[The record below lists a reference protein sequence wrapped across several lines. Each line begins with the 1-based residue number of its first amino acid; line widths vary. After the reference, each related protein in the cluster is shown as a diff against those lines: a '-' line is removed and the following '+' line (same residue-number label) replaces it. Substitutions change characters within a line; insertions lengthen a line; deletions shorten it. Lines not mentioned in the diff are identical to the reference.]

1 MALELIDQEVLLQ
14 SAFNGNRRELSRLLT
29 HLEKGMKLNLPENAP
44 PRKSTVL
51 GITGPPGVGKSTLIG
66 RIINY
71 WKERNQNVAVL
82 AIDPSSPRSGGALL
96 GDRVR
101 MDSADSGDLVFV
113 RSLST
118 GGHPGGISSSLVS
131 MIDLLSYCGWENI
144 VIETVGSGQSEIKI
158 VAFADK
164 ILLVDGPDR
173 GDIIQAEKAGI
184 IELADIVVINKSD
197 LPGSTNAAESI
208 RSSLSFGDAKSS
220 PEVILVSAQK
230 NEGVEE
236 MMNLVENCHTPDWRE
251 RIKLKERLISLWDS
265 RLLASPE
272 FNRIIGDLQTGSISL
287 DDALDELAR

>member
-1 MALELIDQEVLLQ
+1 
-14 SAFNGNRRELSRLLT
+14 
-29 HLEKGMKLNLPENAP
+29 MKLNLPENAP

-118 GGHPGGISSSLVS
+118 GGHPGGISSSLIS

>member
-1 MALELIDQEVLLQ
+1 MIDQEVLLR

-118 GGHPGGISSSLVS
+118 GGHPGGISSSLIS

>member
-118 GGHPGGISSSLVS
+118 GGHPGGISSSLIS

-208 RSSLSFGDAKSS
+208 RSSLSFGDVKSS

-230 NEGVEE
+230 NEGIEE

-265 RLLASPE
+265 RLLSSPE

>member
-1 MALELIDQEVLLQ
+1 MDQEVLLQ

-118 GGHPGGISSSLVS
+118 GGHPGGISSSLIS

-265 RLLASPE
+265 RLLSSPE

>member
-1 MALELIDQEVLLQ
+1 MDQEVLLQ

-118 GGHPGGISSSLVS
+118 GGHPGGISSSLIS

-208 RSSLSFGDAKSS
+208 RSSLSFGDAKPS

>member
-1 MALELIDQEVLLQ
+1 MIDQEVLLQ

-118 GGHPGGISSSLVS
+118 GGHPGGISSSLIS

-230 NEGVEE
+230 NEGIEE

>member
-1 MALELIDQEVLLQ
+1 MIDQEVLLQ

-118 GGHPGGISSSLVS
+118 GGHPGGISSSLIS

-158 VAFADK
+158 VAIADK

>member
-1 MALELIDQEVLLQ
+1 MIDQEVLLQ

-118 GGHPGGISSSLVS
+118 GGHPGGISSSLIS

-251 RIKLKERLISLWDS
+251 RIKLKQRLISLWDS
-265 RLLASPE
+265 RLLSSPE
-272 FNRIIGDLQTGSISL
+272 FNRIIDDLQTGSISL
-287 DDALDELAR
+287 DGALDELAR

>member
-1 MALELIDQEVLLQ
+1 MIDQEVLLQ

-118 GGHPGGISSSLVS
+118 GGHPGGISSSLIS

-144 VIETVGSGQSEIKI
+144 IIETVGSGQSEIKI

>member
-1 MALELIDQEVLLQ
+1 MIDQEVLLQ

-265 RLLASPE
+265 RLLSSPE
-272 FNRIIGDLQTGSISL
+272 FNRIIGDIQTGSISL

>member
-82 AIDPSSPRSGGALL
+82 AIDPSSTRSGGALL

-118 GGHPGGISSSLVS
+118 GGHPGGISSSLIS

>member
-29 HLEKGMKLNLPENAP
+29 HLEKGLKLNLPENAP

-118 GGHPGGISSSLVS
+118 GGHPGGISSSLIS

-158 VAFADK
+158 VAFEDK

-197 LPGSTNAAESI
+197 IPGSTNAAESI

-265 RLLASPE
+265 RLLSSPE

>member
-1 MALELIDQEVLLQ
+1 MIDQEVLLQ

>member
-208 RSSLSFGDAKSS
+208 RSSLSFGEAKSS

-251 RIKLKERLISLWDS
+251 RIKLKQRLISLWDS
-265 RLLASPE
+265 RLLSSPE
-272 FNRIIGDLQTGSISL
+272 FNRIIDDLQTGSISL
-287 DDALDELAR
+287 DGALDELAR

>member
-118 GGHPGGISSSLVS
+118 GGHPGGISSSLIS